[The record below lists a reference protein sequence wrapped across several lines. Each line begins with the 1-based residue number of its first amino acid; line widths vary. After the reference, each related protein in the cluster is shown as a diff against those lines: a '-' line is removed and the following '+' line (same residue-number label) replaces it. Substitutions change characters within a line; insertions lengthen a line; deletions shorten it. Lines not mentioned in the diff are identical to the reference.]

1 MPSVI
6 TLDHASFSYD
16 GKSDVFSGL
25 TCEISSENI
34 FCILGP
40 NGIGKST
47 LLNAIMDL
55 LPLRSGRVLIDG
67 KPVRDYKRADLA
79 KRVAYIP
86 QTYQMTFPYKVLDL
100 ILMGRTPHLND
111 MNRPSQHDYEKVMEA
126 VSSLGLEGLLDRS
139 CTQLS
144 GGQLQM
150 VMLARAIAQ
159 EADFLLLDEPTSHL
173 DFGKEMETLRILLKM
188 HRRGVGILFTT
199 HNPNHAFMI
208 CDSVAIMD
216 RGSFTCVGSPDEI
229 VTEENLT
236 RIYKTPVQIIS
247 YGEGGAHRTCVAADI
262 DVDLWR

>member
-1 MPSVI
+1 MASVI
-6 TLDHASFSYD
+6 TLDHVSFSYD
-16 GKSDVFSGL
+16 GKSDVFTDV

-67 KPVRDYKRADLA
+67 KPVRDYRRADLA
-79 KRVAYIP
+79 KKVAYIP
-86 QTYQMTFPYKVLDL
+86 QTYQMTFPYRVLDL

-111 MNRPSQHDYEKVMEA
+111 MNRPSQRDYEKVMEA
-126 VSSLGLEGLLDRS
+126 VESLGLEDLLDRS

-173 DFGKEMETLRILLKM
+173 DFGKEMETLQMLVRM

-199 HNPNHAFMI
+199 HNPNHAFMV

-216 RGSFTCVGSPDEI
+216 GGSFTCVGPPDEI
-229 VTEENLT
+229 VTEESLS
-236 RIYKTPVQIIS
+236 RIYKTAVRIVP
-247 YGEGGAHRTCVAADI
+247 YGKGGRYRACVAADVDI
-262 DVDLWR
+262 DQW